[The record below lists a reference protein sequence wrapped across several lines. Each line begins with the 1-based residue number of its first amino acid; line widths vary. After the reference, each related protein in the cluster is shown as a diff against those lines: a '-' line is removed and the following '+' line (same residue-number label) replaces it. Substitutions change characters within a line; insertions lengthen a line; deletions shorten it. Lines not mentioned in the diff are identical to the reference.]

1 MLQKEQKNSQTNSA
15 FLLIEATVAII
26 IISITI
32 IALAKSNMAL
42 DNYLNLLIKQNH
54 FEISINKMTYDS
66 KNLNKTIKL
75 LGCNKSYEN
84 HTLKIVVSNNIENNS
99 TVCVKKIDIE
109 DKKTNFKLFYYTN
122 Y

>member
-42 DNYLNLLIKQNH
+42 DDYLNLLIKQNH
-54 FEISINKMTYDS
+54 FEIGINKMAYDS

-84 HTLKIVVSNNIENNS
+84 HILKIVVSNNIENNS
-99 TVCVKKIDIE
+99 TLCVKKIDIE